1 MFAFSAL
8 GKIQIKDFVPIVYF
22 IEVTHATN
30 VMIWF
35 HNNIYIK
42 ENIYSTYIL
51 KEKVVMTIIDA
62 IKKGLK
68 AAGVNE
74 KYALKVQKLFN
85 IEKEDNLETYIQLFK
100 DNILPDLEDTTAI
113 EKAKKDAVAEYEK
126 ANNLKGGKPIETN
139 PKGKKGKKKGE
150 EGEEENEEEDFEGL
164 SPAMVKMF
172 KAQQKQI
179 SDLATSV
186 TTLTGNI
193 STSAKQASAKALFD
207 NAKLPEK
214 WLKRID
220 VNSETS
226 VEDQIKELQEEYA
239 EIRQSSINDE
249 VEAGNYKPHVTTP
262 KDHTEKE
269 WETLM
274 NEESGAAES
283 NGTASLG
290 LE

>member
-1 MFAFSAL
+1 
-8 GKIQIKDFVPIVYF
+8 
-22 IEVTHATN
+22 
-30 VMIWF
+30 
-35 HNNIYIK
+35 
-42 ENIYSTYIL
+42 
-51 KEKVVMTIIDA
+51 MTIIDA

-74 KYALKVQKLFN
+74 KYAPKVQKLFN

-139 PKGKKGKKKGE
+139 PKGKKGKKKEE
-150 EGEEENEEEDFEGL
+150 EGEEEDEEEDFTGL
-164 SPAMVKMF
+164 SPAMVKML

-179 SDLATSV
+179 TDLATSV

-207 NAKLPEK
+207 NTKLPEK
-214 WLKRID
+214 WLKRLD

-226 VEDQIKELQEEYA
+226 IEDQIKELQEEYA

-262 KDHTEKE
+262 KDRTEKE

-274 NEESGAAES
+274 NEESGAGES

>member
-1 MFAFSAL
+1 
-8 GKIQIKDFVPIVYF
+8 
-22 IEVTHATN
+22 
-30 VMIWF
+30 
-35 HNNIYIK
+35 
-42 ENIYSTYIL
+42 
-51 KEKVVMTIIDA
+51 MTILDA

-74 KYALKVQKLFN
+74 KYAPKVQKLFN

-139 PKGKKGKKKGE
+139 PKGKKVKKK
-150 EGEEENEEEDFEGL
+150 EEEDEEEDFEGL
-164 SPAMVKMF
+164 SPAMVKML

-179 SDLATSV
+179 TDLTTSV

-207 NAKLPEK
+207 DAKLPEK
-214 WLKRID
+214 WFKRID

-262 KDHTEKE
+262 KDRTEKE

-274 NEESGAAES
+274 NEESGAGES
-283 NGTASLG
+283 SGTASLG